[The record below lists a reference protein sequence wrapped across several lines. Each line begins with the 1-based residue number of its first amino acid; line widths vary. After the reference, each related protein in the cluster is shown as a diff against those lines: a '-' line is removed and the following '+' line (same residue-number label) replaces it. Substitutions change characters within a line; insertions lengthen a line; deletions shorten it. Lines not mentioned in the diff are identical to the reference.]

1 MVFKMVFKH
10 RPVQRKRPAKKRER
24 PAESSPAEIPA
35 ETSRQRTQAPSTE
48 TAQSISTRPTSAIL
62 DTRPPAQQH
71 APAPRA
77 LTAGSVEDMGV
88 TVHRVRLGPD
98 VQEIEVA
105 RSAGVQVGDHN
116 RQLNHYQFR
125 IDRPEVSLERLLE
138 GPSATQRSFER
149 LVANPN
155 SWIAN
160 YAFRHHLSGATA
172 GSGFLFADP
181 TRAPTVRIGTHVDEH
196 GTRVVDSRGVQVADH
211 SFQRN
216 SFSYK

>member
-1 MVFKMVFKH
+1 MVSAS
-10 RPVQRKRPAKKRER
+10 PAPAER
-24 PAESSPAEIPA
+24 PAESISASAAI
-35 ETSRQRTQAPSTE
+35 ETSETQTWSDDVERTSWIESLLPGIGEPQALMQPGP
-48 TAQSISTRPTSAIL
+48 PT
-62 DTRPPAQQH
+62 TGTM
-71 APAPRA
+71 
-77 LTAGSVEDMGV
+77 TAGFVDGPSV

-98 VQEIEVA
+98 VREIEVA

-116 RQLNHYQFR
+116 RQLNNYQFR

-138 GPSATQRSFER
+138 GHSATQRSFER

-160 YAFRHHLSGATA
+160 YAFRHHLSAGPGAS
-172 GSGFLFADP
+172 GSGVLFADP

-196 GTRVVDSRGVQVADH
+196 GTRVVDSRGVQVGDH

-216 SFSYK
+216 DFS